1 MDNINSSKNSKTSF
15 PQYKTLVD
23 EYFSSDVAWNRDAYT
38 YHTIAGRTWIKTG
51 QRPATTYFAKIF
63 KINIPDKFDTSRQY
77 MLCLGIARQSTRE
90 LQANK
95 KEGIEIAAEHA
106 MTEPIAVM
114 YFEKKP
120 MRKDFLHLVNVFR
133 DLQNQ
138 HRLVMTRDE
147 LESEKAIDAAY
158 NDFLEEMDNYKDQ
171 NSCNKQKCEN
181 PLTEDE
187 QKKES
192 DVTSS
197 KYQHM
202 DFMDKWRKDCKN
214 NDKASETKSKKDEK
228 TDNKK
233 NVKVTTSKIDDDLA
247 AGIADALNTFS
258 SIFGLDIPTRTKEDV
273 EDVELTP
280 KDMKNIEI
288 LKKLFHM

>member
-1 MDNINSSKNSKTSF
+1 MDKNFNSF

-23 EYFSSDVAWNRDAYT
+23 EYFSSDVAWDRDAYT

-51 QRPATTYFAKIF
+51 QRPATTYFAKIY

-77 MLCLGIARQSTRE
+77 MLCLGMARQSTRE

-95 KEGIEIAAEHA
+95 KEGVEIAAEHA

-147 LESEKAIDAAY
+147 LQQEKDLDAAY
-158 NDFLEEMDNYKDQ
+158 KAFVNDL
-171 NSCNKQKCEN
+171 
-181 PLTEDE
+181 DE
-187 QKKES
+187 KKE
-192 DVTSS
+192 DVDFKSNITSS
-197 KYQHM
+197 KNPGFDDVKM
-202 DFMDKWRKDCKN
+202 DGKN
-214 NDKASETKSKKDEK
+214 EAKNESSTSKISKKEEK
-228 TDNKK
+228 TDDEKHK
-233 NVKVTTSKIDDDLA
+233 EYAQKLADDISKAISS
-247 AGIADALNTFS
+247 FS
-258 SIFGLDIPTRTKEDV
+258 SILGIDTDKDVNDEPELSEEDI
-273 EDVELTP
+273 
-280 KDMKNIEI
+280 
-288 LKKLFHM
+288 KKITLLSKLLGI

>member
-1 MDNINSSKNSKTSF
+1 MDKNFNSF

-23 EYFSSDVAWNRDAYT
+23 EYFSSDVAWDRDAYT

-51 QRPATTYFAKIF
+51 QRPATTYFAKIY

-77 MLCLGIARQSTRE
+77 MLCLGMARQSTRE

-95 KEGIEIAAEHA
+95 KEGVEIAAEHA

-147 LESEKAIDAAY
+147 LQQEKDLDAAY
-158 NDFLEEMDNYKDQ
+158 KAFVNDLDEKKD
-171 NSCNKQKCEN
+171 
-181 PLTEDE
+181 D
-187 QKKES
+187 
-192 DVTSS
+192 DVYFKSNITSS
-197 KYQHM
+197 TKTPFDDVKM
-202 DFMDKWRKDCKN
+202 DAKN
-214 NDKASETKSKKDEK
+214 EAKNESSKAK
-228 TDNKK
+228 TDNEKRK
-233 NVKVTTSKIDDDLA
+233 EYAQKLADDISKAISS
-247 AGIADALNTFS
+247 FS
-258 SIFGLDIPTRTKEDV
+258 SILGIDADKDEEPELSEEDI
-273 EDVELTP
+273 
-280 KDMKNIEI
+280 
-288 LKKLFHM
+288 KKITLLSKLLGI

>member
-1 MDNINSSKNSKTSF
+1 MDKNFNSF

-38 YHTIAGRTWIKTG
+38 YHTIAGRMWIKTG
-51 QRPATTYFAKIF
+51 QRPATTYFAKIY

-77 MLCLGIARQSTRE
+77 MLCLGMARQSTRE

-95 KEGIEIAAEHA
+95 KEGVEIAAEHA

-147 LESEKAIDAAY
+147 LQQEKDLDAAY
-158 NDFLEEMDNYKDQ
+158 KAFVNDL
-171 NSCNKQKCEN
+171 
-181 PLTEDE
+181 DE
-187 QKKES
+187 TDKN
-192 DVTSS
+192 D
-197 KYQHM
+197 
-202 DFMDKWRKDCKN
+202 DFN
-214 NDKASETKSKKDEK
+214 GNITTDKAPYDMNMDSKSKPKNEAKNENTTAKTLKKEK
-228 TDNKK
+228 TDDEKRK
-233 NVKVTTSKIDDDLA
+233 EYAQKLADDISKAISS
-247 AGIADALNTFS
+247 FS
-258 SIFGLDIPTRTKEDV
+258 SILGIDTNKDV
-273 EDVELTP
+273 DDEPELSES
-280 KDMKNIEI
+280 D
-288 LKKLFHM
+288 LKKIAMLSKLLGI